1 MQGFQ
6 PSQSV
11 SQSLKS
17 HDVLSHSSCAMSF
30 TILYHHLTVPCLI
43 CSELVSSS
51 GSNLSSN
58 GIQPSGPESG
68 LSVQPF
74 PGSSSSSEG
83 SSPDALGLPPFQVE
97 EGHSDSVFDPP
108 YAVRQEYPKD
118 R

>member
-1 MQGFQ
+1 MMSSF
-6 PSQSV
+6 V
-11 SQSLKS
+11 MSLTTLD
-17 HDVLSHSSCAMSF
+17 HN
-30 TILYHHLTVPCLI
+30 LTVPCLI
-43 CSELVSSS
+43 CSDLVSSS
-51 GSNLSSN
+51 GSNPSSN
-58 GIQPSGPESG
+58 GMQPSGLESG

-83 SSPDALGLPPFQVE
+83 SSPDAVGLPPFPVE

>member
-1 MQGFQ
+1 MLFSLLGPLYF
-6 PSQSV
+6 V
-11 SQSLKS
+11 S
-17 HDVLSHSSCAMSF
+17 F
-30 TILYHHLTVPCLI
+30 

-51 GSNLSSN
+51 GSNPSSN
-58 GIQPSGPESG
+58 GLQSSGSESV

-83 SSPDALGLPPFQVE
+83 SSPDVLGLPPFPPE